1 VPGRK
6 VPVLLDGG
14 AEALQGP
21 AAFPA
26 VPARRRAA
34 AGRASAMHSIVD
46 TSDRSYLV
54 KIGQSVTAPPDPL
67 AITMMPD
74 YTGMFGFPGIT
85 MWDHRSSFEET

>member
-1 VPGRK
+1 
-6 VPVLLDGG
+6 
-14 AEALQGP
+14 
-21 AAFPA
+21 
-26 VPARRRAA
+26 
-34 AGRASAMHSIVD
+34 MHSIVD